1 MRRSVGAEEERER
14 LMRSVSVLAVSSAL
28 VAVGVVMTRGGESLS
43 RRRPAELLS
52 LRGPEARP
60 AFHLAKKRSLIA
72 TAQGSSSRGRE
83 EQLVSMEGS
92 TKSKSEGARCVG
104 LLHSC
109 QSWLELKDGEVN
121 SIVITSPD
129 DDTLK
134 LIDKNITLPASG
146 KPIGGNVWK
155 VLQESCKYGL
165 ADLSTCD
172 KPPHWPQCTG
182 SMCR

>member
-1 MRRSVGAEEERER
+1 M
-14 LMRSVSVLAVSSAL
+14 
-28 VAVGVVMTRGGESLS
+28 
-43 RRRPAELLS
+43 
-52 LRGPEARP
+52 
-60 AFHLAKKRSLIA
+60 IA

-83 EQLVSMEGS
+83 EQLVSMAGS
-92 TKSKSEGARCVG
+92 TKSKSEDARCVG

-109 QSWLELKDGEVN
+109 QTWLELKDGEVN

-165 ADLSTCD
+165 ADLSACD
-172 KPPHWPQCTG
+172 KPPHWPHCTG
-182 SMCR
+182 AMCR